1 MIRRRRSPKRQLLLP
16 MAAALLVLAIAM
28 GSAAIW
34 VAYGTSSP
42 DLQTDDSLWWPG
54 AGAVPTR

>member
-1 MIRRRRSPKRQLLLP
+1 MIRRRRTPKRHLSLP

-28 GSAAIW
+28 GSAAVW

-42 DLQTDDSLWWPG
+42 DIQTDDSPWWPG
-54 AGAVPTR
+54 PGAVPTR